1 MKQGELNQDA
11 LLGALIGAI
20 ADCVFGI
27 WKKFALEAEVLQEVR
42 FPRE

>member
-1 MKQGELNQDA
+1 MYKFLGAVTGRSIMKQGELNQDA

-27 WKKFALEAEVLQEVR
+27 
-42 FPRE
+42 